1 MLVLQSAT
9 MQNESNLGGGVE
21 VGGTREGRSKKATS
35 HPLLFWVIAME
46 FLYGLALSSCR

>member
-1 MLVLQSAT
+1 MVLQSAT
-9 MQNESNLGGGVE
+9 MQNESNLGGVE
-21 VGGTREGRSKKATS
+21 VEGTREGRSKKATS